1 MTPFY
6 RPTGNEL
13 ELFRAAHERRLPVML
28 KGPTGCG
35 KTRFVEAMADELR
48 RPLITV
54 ACNEDLTA
62 ADLVGRFLLHDGQTR
77 WVDGPLTQAVRTG
90 AICYLDEIVE
100 ARQDTTVVI
109 HPLTDHRRI
118 LVIDRTGEVIVPA
131 AGFQLVVSYNPG
143 YQSVLKDLKESTR
156 QRMVAI
162 SFDYPD
168 EDVEVDIIHSETGID
183 ELSARH
189 LVTIGRA
196 IRRIDTHGL
205 KEVASTRTL
214 VTAAHLCTAG
224 ISLYEAANAAI
235 AEPLTDDRALNVALS
250 ELIAA
255 NTTNG
260 VVRH

>member
-1 MTPFY
+1 M
-6 RPTGNEL
+6 RPKYFSTGNERH
-13 ELFRAAHERRLPVML
+13 LFRAAHKRNLPVMV

-35 KTRFVEAMADELR
+35 KTRFVEAMAEELG
-48 RPLITV
+48 RPLVTV

-62 ADLVGRFLLHDGQTR
+62 ADLVGRYLLHDGQTQ
-77 WVDGPLTQAVRTG
+77 WVDGPLTRAVRTG

-109 HPLTDHRRI
+109 HPLTDHRRL
-118 LVIDRTGEVIVPA
+118 LVIDRTGEVIVPVE
-131 AGFQLVVSYNPG
+131 GFQLVVSYNPG

-162 SFDYPD
+162 SFDYPN
-168 EDVEVDIIHSETGID
+168 EEMEKEIIRSETAID
-183 ELSARH
+183 EKSARY
-189 LVTIGRA
+189 LVAIGRA
-196 IRRIDTHGL
+196 IRRVDAPGL

-224 ISLYEAANAAI
+224 ISLYEAATAAI
-235 AEPLTDDRALNVALS
+235 AEPLTDDKALNVALT

-255 NTTNG
+255 NTIDG
-260 VVRH
+260 ALHH